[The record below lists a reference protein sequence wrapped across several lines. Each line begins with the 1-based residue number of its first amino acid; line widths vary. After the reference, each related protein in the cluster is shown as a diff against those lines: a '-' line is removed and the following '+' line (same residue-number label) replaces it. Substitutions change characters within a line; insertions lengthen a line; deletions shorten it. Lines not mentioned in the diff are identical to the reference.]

1 MPRELDLDYER
12 DVNIDEMALDV
23 EFLEQPRLM
32 LRYCKHAAETKRWLD
47 LAKEK
52 LEVEKAKLGK
62 DIRAHPE
69 NYGVE
74 KVTESSVQDAVLMS
88 KSHQDAAAE
97 FADARYENEIAVGV
111 LRSLDQRKTA
121 LENLVRLQGMSYFA
135 SPSVPRDLP
144 LERQKHDRERTK
156 SANRKVTLRRRE

>member
-1 MPRELDLDYER
+1 MNYDY
-12 DVNIDEMALDV
+12 DKDINIDETALDV
-23 EFLEQPRLM
+23 EWLEQPHLM
-32 LRYCKHAAETKRWLD
+32 FQYCKHAAETKRWLD

-62 DIRAHPE
+62 DVRAHPE

-88 KSHQDAAAE
+88 KSHQNAAAE

-121 LENLVRLQGMSYFA
+121 LENLVKLQGMSYFA

-144 LERQKHDRERTK
+144 SERQKHDRERTRR
-156 SANRKVTLRRRE
+156 ANRKVTLRRKE